1 MDILEIEDVLKGLPD
16 QALMQEAQQ
25 PTGQVPQYMVVSE
38 IQRRSKMRKSF
49 EAQKKQPSTTIAEQ
63 ILTGGVAS
71 VAPPP
76 PQMMGAMGIPQQ
88 PPAPPQQPPM
98 GQQQPPMP
106 PQQMPPQQPPMPQQG
121 APMPPPVQMAGGGV
135 VKMAS
140 GEMTPYSDPQ
150 GLIVQALEQ
159 GVPGSV
165 LTQQAP
171 QFADLINRLEAQML
185 TKMGVDQY
193 ENIKQD
199 YIPYG
204 REFEPDLASAPAG
217 PMEEVVVVG
226 QRANIPYGREFDL
239 ATAPP
244 GMMEEVVV
252 TGQMPGPLEPRGQV
266 TSRALPQAEAVSP
279 AARTIDTRAENLIFD
294 QPVVAEGFEKP
305 NPISDYLARVRG
317 NLSDMPTEISP
328 MGAYSEVTGRIMPR
342 VGDVTASDIYTTGVG
357 DPGGFSGTAS
367 GVSRR
372 QRRESQPKGITFQEL
387 VGAENILTPSAPVG
401 GQMSRNKK
409 AEGIEALST
418 SSEPFG
424 MLRSDAVSLGPLRS
438 QQNILQETIS
448 DMAMIGDQPVVTN
461 VASSGAVTNDAQTGA
476 VAPKS
481 TGTEITEKEV
491 AVALSDLTPEDKVNQ
506 DIAKSIQYTSP
517 DVPELVAPS
526 FAGLISEQER
536 RLAKIREDVKRDVG
550 AQALINLGAGVM
562 EGDVAGGLRAAGQ
575 AASKI
580 RTAERA
586 AESDIA
592 NLQTRIKMAEEQG
605 KFDTAKALRADAVK
619 EAQFEATFGLK
630 RGELAQTL
638 QLAEARI
645 EAEGNTEKG
654 RALRAR
660 LTALNDLASRLQAQ
674 VATTGIKDPAT
685 DAALQQAL
693 GQLQSLL
700 GVKVAD
706 SDDSDPL
713 GLKKTG

>member
-49 EAQKKQPSTTIAEQ
+49 EAQKEQPSTTIAEQ

-76 PQMMGAMGIPQQ
+76 PQMIGAMGMPQQ
-88 PPAPPQQPPM
+88 PPAPPQQSPM

-121 APMPPPVQMAGGGV
+121 APMPAPVQMAGGGV

-199 YIPYG
+199 YNIPYG
-204 REFEPDLASAPAG
+204 REFDSDLASAPAG
-217 PMEEVVVVG
+217 PMEE
-226 QRANIPYGREFDL
+226 I
-239 ATAPP
+239 
-244 GMMEEVVV
+244 VV
-252 TGQMPGPLEPRGQV
+252 TGQRETAQPVQQIDSSSGNYIPSRVSRGM
-266 TSRALPQAEAVSP
+266 
-279 AARTIDTRAENLIFD
+279 TIDTGIENLFGDVDVLGSIDDFLFPPRPMVGTTPGA
-294 QPVVAEGFEKP
+294 QRGTARNE
-305 NPISDYLARVRG
+305 LAPLG
-317 NLSDMPTEISP
+317 EMPTRISEF
-328 MGAYSEVTGRIMPR
+328 GTYSSKPEEFAQMVASL
-342 VGDVTASDIYTTGVG
+342 DVEEPAPPIGELSGNIRRRARETA
-357 DPGGFSGTAS
+357 
-367 GVSRR
+367 
-372 QRRESQPKGITFQEL
+372 KGIEFKEL
-387 VGAENILTPSAPVG
+387 FPGRPSTG
-401 GQMSRNKK
+401 GQMARGRKQVQ
-409 AEGIEALST
+409 
-418 SSEPFG
+418 
-424 MLRSDAVSLGPLRS
+424 D
-438 QQNILQETIS
+438 
-448 DMAMIGDQPVVTN
+448 
-461 VASSGAVTNDAQTGA
+461 
-476 VAPKS
+476 
-481 TGTEITEKEV
+481 
-491 AVALSDLTPEDKVNQ
+491 AVALADVVVDPKQSAATQVDSAKLNLDTATKSDGPLLDMALSE
-506 DIAKSIQYTSP
+506 KSITDFSIDPDLQRQANEIIGDRSELVSRGTPDIQMQGIKYVSP
-517 DVPELVAPS
+517 ETPELVAPS

-575 AASKI
+575 AASKV

-630 RGELAQTL
+630 RGELGQTL
-638 QLAEARI
+638 RIAEARI
-645 EAEGNTEKG
+645 EAEGDTEKG

-674 VATTGIKDPAT
+674 IATTGIKDPAT

-700 GVKVAD
+700 GVEVAD
-706 SDDSDPL
+706 SDNNDPA
-713 GLKKTG
+713 KIR

>member
-49 EAQKKQPSTTIAEQ
+49 EAQKEQPSTTIAEQ

-76 PQMMGAMGIPQQ
+76 PQMMGAMGMPQQ

-121 APMPPPVQMAGGGV
+121 APMPAPVQMAGGGV

-171 QFADLINRLEAQML
+171 QFADLINRLEAQMM

-193 ENIKQD
+193 QD
-199 YIPYG
+199 IEKAYIP
-204 REFEPDLASAPAG
+204 L
-217 PMEEVVVVG
+217 G
-226 QRANIPYGREFDL
+226 QEFDS

-252 TGQMPGPLEPRGQV
+252 TGQRPPPLEPQGQLR
-266 TSRALPQAEAVSP
+266 TRALPQSEAVGP
-279 AARTIDTRAENLIFD
+279 AAPAIDTRAENLIFD

-328 MGAYSEVTGRIMPR
+328 MGTYSEVTGRIMPR
-342 VGDVTASDIYTTGVG
+342 VGDVTASDIYTTGIG

-372 QRRESQPKGITFQEL
+372 QRRETQPKGITFQEL
-387 VGAENILTPSAPVG
+387 VGTENIFTPSAPSG
-401 GQMSRNKK
+401 GQMSRV
-409 AEGIEALST
+409 
-418 SSEPFG
+418 
-424 MLRSDAVSLGPLRS
+424 RSDALDESDSPYRLMSNDDINAAIARSQADPYNAGFDYSNIPGPQMAGVVIDPKQSAATQVDSAKLNLDTATKSDGPLLNMALAEKS
-438 QQNILQETIS
+438 LTDFSIDPDLQRQADEI
-448 DMAMIGDQPVVTN
+448 IGDRSELVPR
-461 VASSGAVTNDAQTGA
+461 
-476 VAPKS
+476 
-481 TGTEITEKEV
+481 GTPDIQMQGIKYV
-491 AVALSDLTPEDKVNQ
+491 SPE
-506 DIAKSIQYTSP
+506 T
-517 DVPELVAPS
+517 PELVAPS

-605 KFDTAKALRADAVK
+605 RFDTAKALRADALK
-619 EAQFEATFGLK
+619 EAQFEATLGLK
-630 RGELAQTL
+630 AGELEQTL
-638 QLAEARI
+638 KIARERI
-645 EAEGNTEKG
+645 ASEGNTEAG
-654 RALRAR
+654 RKVRAEYNALLELIAR
-660 LTALNDLASRLQAQ
+660 MQAQ
-674 VATTGIKDPAT
+674 GVYKNDEAINAQIRRV
-685 DAALQQAL
+685 QQM
-693 GQLQSLL
+693 L
-700 GVKVAD
+700 GVEVEPMPSETD
-706 SDDSDPL
+706 TSGYVVLS
-713 GLKKTG
+713 TE

>member
-1 MDILEIEDVLKGLPD
+1 VDILEIEDVLKGLPD
-16 QALMQEAQQ
+16 QALRQEAQQ
-25 PTGQVPQYMVVSE
+25 PSGQVPQYMVVSE
-38 IQRRSKMRKSF
+38 IQRRSKMRKRF
-49 EAQKKQPSTTIAEQ
+49 EAQKEQPSTTVAEQ

-76 PQMMGAMGIPQQ
+76 PQMMGAMGMPQQ

-140 GEMTPYSDPQ
+140 KGEVPYSNPQ
-150 GLIVQALEQ
+150 GLIVQALEE

-165 LTQQAP
+165 LIQQVP
-171 QFADLINRLEAQML
+171 QFADLINQLEAQML

-193 ENIKQD
+193 EDIKQD

-204 REFEPDLASAPAG
+204 REFDSDLASAPAG
-217 PMEEVVVVG
+217 P
-226 QRANIPYGREFDL
+226 
-239 ATAPP
+239 
-244 GMMEEVVV
+244 MEEVVV

-266 TSRALPQAEAVSP
+266 ASRALPQAEAVSP
-279 AARTIDTRAENLIFD
+279 AARTIDTRSENLIFN
-294 QPVVAEGFEKP
+294 QPTV
-305 NPISDYLARVRG
+305 SDPQYL
-317 NLSDMPTEISP
+317 
-328 MGAYSEVTGRIMPR
+328 SE
-342 VGDVTASDIYTTGVG
+342 
-357 DPGGFSGTAS
+357 
-367 GVSRR
+367 
-372 QRRESQPKGITFQEL
+372 
-387 VGAENILTPSAPVG
+387 
-401 GQMSRNKK
+401 
-409 AEGIEALST
+409 
-418 SSEPFG
+418 
-424 MLRSDAVSLGPLRS
+424 
-438 QQNILQETIS
+438 
-448 DMAMIGDQPVVTN
+448 
-461 VASSGAVTNDAQTGA
+461 DAQ
-476 VAPKS
+476 
-481 TGTEITEKEV
+481 
-491 AVALSDLTPEDKVNQ
+491 ALRNIFSLTPEQQAGLSGGRIGMEATGGVFPPEEERKAMELARSRAKNLSGQIRSSIIDDFTSAPNFFSLTPEQEAGLRGGRIAMEAPGRLQSQTVRNFFMPEEQISSESIDKLIDQTAFVPTGSSDIDDLINQ
-506 DIAKSIQYTSP
+506 VDQIVVDPKQSSATQSDATKLNLDTATKSDGPLLSMALSEKSLTDYGYSDISMPALPDGIVLPKPKGTPDIQTQGIKYVSP
-517 DVPELVAPS
+517 DLPELVAPS
-526 FAGLISEQER
+526 FANMISEQER
-536 RLAKIREDVKRDVG
+536 RLAKIREDAKRDVS

-562 EGDVAGGLRAAGQ
+562 EGDVAGGLRAAGE
-575 AASKI
+575 AASKV

-605 KFDTAKALRADAVK
+605 KFDTAKALRADALK

>member
-1 MDILEIEDVLKGLPD
+1 VDILEIEDVLKGLPD

-25 PTGQVPQYMVVSE
+25 PSGQVPQYMVVSE
-38 IQRRSKMRKSF
+38 IQRRSKMRKRF
-49 EAQKKQPSTTIAEQ
+49 EAQKEQPSTTVAEQ

-76 PQMMGAMGIPQQ
+76 PQMMGAMGMPQQ

-98 GQQQPPMP
+98 GQQQPPMQ

-121 APMPPPVQMAGGGV
+121 APMPPPVQMYEGGET
-135 VKMAS
+135 K
-140 GEMTPYSDPQ
+140 YSNPQ
-150 GLIVQALEQ
+150 GLIVQALEA

-165 LTQQAP
+165 LIEQNP
-171 QFADLINRLEAQML
+171 IYADLINQLEAQL
-185 TKMGVDQY
+185 ETKMGVSQY
-193 ENIKQD
+193 EDIKQD

-204 REFEPDLASAPAG
+204 REFDSDLASAPAG
-217 PMEEVVVVG
+217 P
-226 QRANIPYGREFDL
+226 
-239 ATAPP
+239 
-244 GMMEEVVV
+244 MEEVVV

-279 AARTIDTRAENLIFD
+279 AARTIDTRPENLIFN
-294 QPVVAEGFEKP
+294 QPIVAEGFEKP
-305 NPISDYLARVRG
+305 NPISNYLAGVRS
-317 NLSDMPTEISP
+317 NLSEMPTKISP
-328 MGAYSEVTGRIMPR
+328 FGTYSEITERTMPR
-342 VGDVTASDIYTTGVG
+342 IGDVKASDIYTTDVG
-357 DPGGFSGTAS
+357 DPGGFSGIAS
-367 GVSRR
+367 GASRK
-372 QRRESQPKGITFQEL
+372 QQRESQPKGITFQEL
-387 VGAENILTPSAPVG
+387 IGTENIYTPNVPSG
-401 GQMSRNKK
+401 GQMSRTER
-409 AEGIEALST
+409 AGGIEALAGLG
-418 SSEPFG
+418 EPFG
-424 MLRSDAVSLGPLRS
+424 VLRSDAVGFEPLRS

-448 DMAMIGDQPVVTN
+448 DMALVGDQPVVTD
-461 VASSGAVTNDAQTGA
+461 VASSSAVTNDAQTGA

-491 AVALSDLTPEDKVNQ
+491 AAGLSDVTPEDKVNQ

-526 FAGLISEQER
+526 FANLISEQER
-536 RLAKIREDVKRDVG
+536 RLAKIREDTKRDIG

-605 KFDTAKALRADAVK
+605 KFDTAKALRADALK

-638 QLAEARI
+638 RIAQDRI

-693 GQLQSLL
+693 SQLQLLL

-706 SDDSDPL
+706 SDNSDPF